1 MYLLNTNKA
10 MKNIGII
17 LILCCIMHTC
27 TGGIYAQTRVNLP
40 QNKNIIANFVL
51 NEDDTT
57 RYVNHYLFEQ
67 AYQVIEAMLTGK
79 QEKSFRE
86 ALFWVECAYLQ
97 GTLDKTAFDKQ
108 IDDLTRELK
117 VMASY
122 DKKAPTKD
130 MALNYAIFTLFYRPC
145 PLNNNTPYTYDIR
158 AIIAERDRYQ
168 YGLVTHLLEEGKGSC
183 RSLPYL
189 YKILA
194 DEIGAEAYLVAAPMH
209 FFIRHRDHNGKW
221 WNLETTTGSFRS
233 SGSIIDEMHVPEAGI
248 RSGLYMNNYDIN
260 AELVLCLYDL
270 ASIYEDLTGVYSN
283 FFIRK
288 CYTLGLQYS
297 SPHIIESRKVEDMRY
312 QLNKTAW
319 NMGLRKEEELIN
331 NPVLSIRHKEL
342 EDEEKKIKDIGYYEF
357 SPEEY
362 RIQLERLVNYVNTP
376 K

>member
-1 MYLLNTNKA
+1 MIMKIRTDILL
-10 MKNIGII
+10 IIIII
-17 LILCCIMHTC
+17 LGLVGEIA
-27 TGGIYAQTRVNLP
+27 AQNVYLP

-57 RYVNHYLFEQ
+57 RYRNHYLFER
-67 AYQVIEAMLTGK
+67 AYQIIEDMLTGK
-79 QEKSFRE
+79 RNKSFRE
-86 ALFWVECAYLQ
+86 ALFAVENAYLQ
-97 GTLDKTAFDKQ
+97 GTLDKAAFDKQ
-108 IDDLTRELK
+108 IDDLARELK
-117 VMASY
+117 SVASS
-122 DKKAPTKD
+122 DLKAPTKD
-130 MALNYAIFTLFYRPC
+130 MALNHAIFTLFNLPC

-158 AIIAERDRYQ
+158 AIIADHDRCR
-168 YGLVTHLLEEGKGSC
+168 YGLVAHLLEERKGSC

-194 DEIGAEAYLVAAPMH
+194 DEIGAEAYLVSAPMH
-209 FFIRHRDHNGKW
+209 FFIRHRDQNGKW

-248 RSGLYMNNYDIN
+248 RSGIYMNNYDIN

-270 ASIYEDLTGVYSN
+270 ACIYEDLTGFYSN

-288 CYTLGLQYS
+288 CYTLGMQYC
-297 SPHIIESRKVEDMRY
+297 SPHIIDSRKLDDISY

-319 NMGLRKEEELIN
+319 NMGLRKKEEIITH
-331 NPVLSIRHKEL
+331 PALSLRYKEV
-342 EDEEKKIKDIGYYEF
+342 EDEEQRLKDIGYYEF

-362 RIQLERLVNYVNTP
+362 RIQLERVLNYVHTP